1 MTVLK
6 DQRGSASVLAL
17 FMIVCIFAVGA
28 LVTDVARHFCIKV
41 AVKHKL
47 NLACRSAAAQLNE
60 EELKNAN
67 LVIDDD
73 RAAQAFYDVLKT
85 NLLLDDGLMPLSGS
99 ILNSGPVQVV
109 YFKVVSPGEV
119 PFTYT
124 YRGYTGTVDRPAVV
138 AIISF
143 PVKSGTFARMAGG
156 PDVTTMYCHVTVSPE
171 LISRP
176 VDRI

>member
-1 MTVLK
+1 MVLK

-17 FMIVCIFAVGA
+17 FMMVCFFASGA
-28 LVTDVARHFCIKV
+28 LVADAARHFCIKV

-47 NLACRSAAAQLNE
+47 NLACRSAAAQVDE
-60 EELKNAN
+60 EELRNASLVIDEARAFQTFCDVLRAN
-67 LVIDDD
+67 LV
-73 RAAQAFYDVLKT
+73 
-85 NLLLDDGLMPLSGS
+85 LDASLAPQPGS
-99 ILNSGPVQVV
+99 ILNAGAVQIEMFEVV
-109 YFKVVSPGEV
+109 DPDEV

-124 YRGYTGTVDRPAVV
+124 FDGYTETVDRTAVV

-143 PVKSGTFARMAGG
+143 PVKSGAFARLTGSAAE
-156 PDVTTMYCHVTVSPE
+156 TTMYCRVTAAPE